1 MSFSVSVFGENPLI
15 FWILGGGGGT
25 TVVAGTVAAV
35 VGVAAAVV
43 STGGVSTAG
52 GSCRWWEGGE
62 RKVGIVIEK
71 RVELSCSIRTL
82 GELFRYVITFK
93 VRENRHSET
102 SQ

>member
-25 TVVAGTVAAV
+25 TVVAGTV
-35 VGVAAAVV
+35 AAVV